1 MSIFSGLE
9 RIVRENCPLSSYTWY
24 GLGGPAEYL
33 IAPETAEQLADV
45 VRRCDENALPLRVL
59 GHGSNLLVKDE
70 GVRGVVLRLDQP
82 AFGRVEYAKDRVTTG
97 AGAALSRL
105 VLDCVRKGLA
115 GLEPLTGIPGSV
127 GGAVKMNAGG
137 NFGDLGAS
145 VERLQMMDHQG
156 HLFER
161 AKPELSFDYR
171 RVNVTAPV
179 ILQATLQLSEAEPD
193 AILRTV
199 KEIWIYK
206 KNTQPLNMKNAGCV
220 FKNPR
225 QLSAGALIDRAGLK
239 GAQVGGAKVSE
250 KHANFILA
258 EAGCTSHDVLELIEV
273 IQTRMRDNFGIELDL
288 ELEIW

>member
-9 RIVRENCPLSSYTWY
+9 KIVRTHCPLSSFTWY
-24 GLGGPAEYL
+24 GLGGPADYFVM
-33 IAPETAEQLADV
+33 PETVEQLTEV
-45 VRRCDENALPLRVL
+45 MRRCEENALPLRVL
-59 GHGSNLLVKDE
+59 GHGSNLLVRDE
-70 GVRGVVLRLDQP
+70 GVPGVVLRLDQP
-82 AFGRVEYAKDRVTTG
+82 RFAQVEYAGSRVTAG

-137 NFGDLGAS
+137 NFGDIGAS
-145 VERLQMMDHQG
+145 VERVQLMDTHG
-156 HLFER
+156 RVFER
-161 AKPELSFDYR
+161 VKPDLSFDYR
-171 RVNVTAPV
+171 RVNLTAPV
-179 ILQATLQLSEAEPD
+179 ILSATLQLSEAEPD
-193 AILRTV
+193 TILRTV

-206 KNTQPLNMKNAGCV
+206 KNTQPLNMRNAGCV

-258 EAGCTSHDVLELIEV
+258 EAGCTSRDVLELIDTIRSRV
-273 IQTRMRDNFGIELDL
+273 RDSFGIELEL